1 MDNGTAEAWI
11 ALAGTVTGGAGLKFV
26 EYILGRSKYRD
37 TLASSL
43 RTELRVDLSAL
54 RVENQHLQDEIHQ
67 LEKSVDEWR
76 DKYYALVAQQAM
88 QGKV

>member
-1 MDNGTAEAWI
+1 VDSSVTEAWI
-11 ALAGTVTGGAGLKFV
+11 ALAGTITGGVGLKFV

-54 RVENQHLQDEIHQ
+54 RLENQHLQDEIHD
-67 LEKSVDEWR
+67 LEKSVDGWR
-76 DKYYALVAQQAM
+76 DKYYAILIEQTK
-88 QGKV
+88 QGK